1 MVKLLAVFAVS
12 LVLAYISEKNTN
24 AIRASGQRYTV
35 WKDWAYIALLI
46 VLVLFAG
53 LRTSYNDT
61 QNYISGYKS
70 APTLAELLSDA
81 ENLNPFKNP
90 LFYIFRSAM
99 KSVTDNAQW
108 HILFSAAITQ
118 CCFIWF
124 FKRYSKHFLFSIF
137 LYFTLGTFVFTL
149 AALKQVLGMAIL
161 TLALPFLEKRKWIPY
176 YLIVIAAML
185 IHTYAIAFAV
195 LPFFVVRPWK
205 TFTYVF
211 VIAMVVIM
219 MNFKEVITA
228 FMEQA
233 NDLGKTLADYELF
246 DDATINVFR
255 LAVYA
260 VTPLLSLLFQK
271 WVFRNSTQL
280 DHILIHMSIISLAFM
295 SMGTQS
301 GANMFARMAMYFEL
315 GTICCLPKMLDSIF
329 EQRSYRL
336 VAAISVIC
344 FCGFFIYANTIA
356 GDFDSEYR
364 AISAWQ
370 LIADLF

>member
-271 WVFRNSTQL
+271 WVSRNSTQL

>member
-280 DHILIHMSIISLAFM
+280 DHVLIHMSIISLAFM

-301 GANMFARMAMYFEL
+301 GANMFGRMGTYFEL
-315 GTICCLPKMLDSIF
+315 GTICCFPKMLVDIF
-329 EQRSYRL
+329 DERSYKL
-336 VAAISVIC
+336 VAGIAVIC
-344 FCGFFIYANTIA
+344 FLGYFLYGNAIA
-356 GDFDSEYR
+356 ADFGSDYKAMSLL
-364 AISAWQ
+364 Q
-370 LIADLF
+370 LLIKLI